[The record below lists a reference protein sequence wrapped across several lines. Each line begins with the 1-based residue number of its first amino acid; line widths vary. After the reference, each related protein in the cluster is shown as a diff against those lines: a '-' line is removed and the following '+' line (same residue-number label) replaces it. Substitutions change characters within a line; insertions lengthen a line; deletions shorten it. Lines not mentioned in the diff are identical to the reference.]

1 MSDYE
6 LGTVENRG
14 LVAAGGME
22 DFLATLIKRRGQVH
36 EERARAQ
43 QRGEAVLLLA
53 REQGR
58 EKLEPEEDGEFR
70 KYMDEMRTLG
80 AEIVGLDERIEEIRA
95 EVERSGQIN
104 ASLSRIRRAEG
115 TISKVREQAI
125 YQKGDHRRSYMQ
137 DMIKVA
143 LNVDDTGECRDR
155 LLRHA
160 QDVQT
165 LPEYMEFRDLSRVDG
180 SGGYAVPP
188 AWLMNQYIE
197 LARPGRAF
205 ANLVQRQPLPG
216 GTDSINIPKILTGTT
231 VSMQASDNQDL
242 TAAGADTDLTDTFI
256 NAPVRTIAG
265 QQGVAIQLIDQS
277 PIAFDDV
284 VFRDLVAAHAAATD
298 VQVLDGT
305 GAGGQVLGVDHTP
318 LIQTVAVSSV
328 TIQGVYSAIANAIQ
342 LVHTKRFLPPEVI
355 VMHPRRWG
363 WFQSLLDSAD
373 RPLFLPAANGLW
385 NAAGVLEDVASQQ
398 VVGQMF
404 GLPVVTD
411 PNISIT
417 SGTEYSSYGDEDV
430 LYVLRASDLVLW
442 ESGIRA
448 RVLPETKAANLTV
461 LLQIYNYLAFSAAR
475 YPQSV
480 VTVTGLSQPTF

>member
-1 MSDYE
+1 MAYGE
-6 LGTVENRG
+6 LESVENRG

-43 QRGEAVLLLA
+43 QKGEAVLLLA

-104 ASLSRIRRAEG
+104 SSLARIRRAEG
-115 TISKVREQAI
+115 TITKVREQAI

-160 QDVQT
+160 QDVAT
-165 LPEYMEFRDLSRVDG
+165 LPEYMEFRDISRVDG
-180 SGGYAVPP
+180 QGGYAVPP

-216 GTDSINIPKILTGTT
+216 GTDSINIPKILTGTAVGVQTADNTT
-231 VSMQASDNQDL
+231 VTDV
-242 TAAGADTDLTDTFI
+242 DLTDTFI
-256 NAPVRTIAG
+256 NAPVRTISG

-298 VQVLDGT
+298 QQVLSGS
-305 GAGGQVLGVDHTP
+305 GSGGQVLGVNFTP
-318 LIQTVAVSSV
+318 GILTVAVDAV

-342 LVHTKRFLPPEVI
+342 QVHTQRFLPPEVI

-363 WFQSLLDSAD
+363 WFQSLLDTAD

-385 NAAGVLEDVASQQ
+385 NAAGVLTDVASQQ

-411 PNISIT
+411 PNISIN
-417 SGTEYSSYGDEDV
+417 SGSEYSSTPQYGDEDV
-430 LYVLRASDLVLW
+430 IYVLRASDIVLW

-475 YPQSV
+475 YPASV
-480 VTVTGLSQPTF
+480 VTITGLTPPAF

>member
-1 MSDYE
+1 MTITE
-6 LGTVENRG
+6 NAPAVLENRG

-22 DFLATLIKRRGQVH
+22 DFLATLIKRRGTVH

-43 QRGEAVLLLA
+43 QKAEAVLLLA

-58 EKLEPEEDGEFR
+58 ETLETQEDDEFR
-70 KYMDEMRTLG
+70 KYVQEMQGKG
-80 AEIVGLDERIEEIRA
+80 AEIVNLDERIEEVRA
-95 EVERSGQIN
+95 EVERTGQIN
-104 ASLSRIRRAEG
+104 ANLRGIRRAEG
-115 TISKVREQAI
+115 SITKVREQAI
-125 YQKGDHRRSYMQ
+125 YQKGDGRRSYIQ
-137 DMIKVA
+137 DMIKLS
-143 LNVDDTGECRDR
+143 LNLDDTGESRER
-155 LLRHA
+155 LMRHA
-160 QDVQT
+160 QDVAT
-165 LPEYMEFRDLSRVDG
+165 LPEYTEFRDLNRTDG
-180 SGGYAVPP
+180 TGGYAVPP

-197 LARPGRAF
+197 LARPGRAM

-216 GTDSINIPKILTGTT
+216 GTDSINIPKLLTGTATT
-231 VSMQASDNQDL
+231 VQTADNN
-242 TAAGADTDLTDTFI
+242 TVADVDLTDTFI

-265 QQGVAIQLIDQS
+265 QQGIAIQLIDQS

-305 GAGGQVLGVDHTP
+305 GTAGQVTGIDYTANILNVN
-318 LIQTVAVSSV
+318 ASAV
-328 TIQGVYSAIANAIQ
+328 TIQGVYSAIANGIQ
-342 LVHTKRFLPPEVI
+342 QIHSQRFLPPEVI

-363 WFQSLLDSAD
+363 WFLSLLDTTD
-373 RPLFLPAANGLW
+373 RPLFLPAANSPY
-385 NAAGVLEDVASQQ
+385 NVAGVLEDVASQQ
-398 VVGQMF
+398 VVGQMH

-417 SGTEYSSYGDEDV
+417 NGPFSPSGNEDII
-430 LYVLRASDLVLW
+430 YILRASDLVLW

-480 VTVTGLSQPTF
+480 VTIGGLTAPTF

>member
-1 MSDYE
+1 MSTEDT
-6 LGTVENRG
+6 LENRG
-14 LVAAGGME
+14 LVPAGGME

-43 QRGEAVLLLA
+43 QKGEAVLLLA

-58 EKLEPEEDGEFR
+58 EKLEPEEDDEFR
-70 KYMDEMRTLG
+70 KYMESMKTLG
-80 AEIVGLDERIEEIRA
+80 AEITNLDERIEEIRA

-125 YQKGDHRRSYMQ
+125 YQKGDARRSYMQ

-160 QDVQT
+160 QDVAN
-165 LPEYMEFRDLSRVDG
+165 LPEYTEFRDLSRVDG
-180 SGGYAVPP
+180 QGGYAVPP

-231 VSMQASDNQDL
+231 VGVQQPGVGFATDNQ
-242 TAAGADTDLTDTFI
+242 TISDTDLTDTFI

-284 VFRDLVAAHAAATD
+284 VFRDLVAAHAAVTD
-298 VQVLDGT
+298 GQVIGGSGT
-305 GAGGQVLGVDHTP
+305 QGQVLGVNYTP
-318 LIQTVAVSSV
+318 LIQTVTASAV
-328 TIQGVYSAIANAIQ
+328 TIQGVYSAIANAVQ
-342 LVHTKRFLPPEVI
+342 LVHTQRFLPPEVI

-363 WFQSLLDSAD
+363 WFLSLLDTTD
-373 RPLFLPAANGLW
+373 RPLFLPTANGLW
-385 NAAGVLEDVASQQ
+385 NVGGILEDVASQQ
-398 VVGQMF
+398 VVGQMH

-411 PNISIT
+411 PNVSIT
-417 SGTEYSSYGDEDV
+417 SGSEYASYGNEDII
-430 LYVLRASDLVLW
+430 YVLRASDLVLW

-480 VTVTGLSQPTF
+480 VTITGLTAPTF